1 MGSVA
6 GRPPRGLS
14 GRFDSAL
21 PTGRR
26 GPDFRFHFVLRI
38 IIQSKGNYPVRA
50 VREDSPG
57 ILGKEASG
65 RFDSALPRNMT
76 SILID
81 IETYSDVDLAACG
94 LYRYAE
100 SDAFRVLLFGYSVD
114 GGPAVVADLDAGE
127 ELPAHVLEALWDPA
141 VKKLAHNM
149 AFEIACL
156 GRHFGKPLDESQW
169 WDTMALGAYLG
180 LPLSLGQ
187 LGEVLGMPQD
197 KQKMR
202 EGKSLVSFFCKPYKG
217 ERRMPGKHREKWELF
232 KRYCQR
238 DVDSEVAI
246 GARLARCARQ
256 PRWEREV
263 QLLDFRINKRGVA
276 VDAVLAG
283 NALRFWERCS
293 AELVEEAR
301 RITGLE
307 NPNSVAQLK
316 PWLAR
321 WGVRTESLDKA
332 TVRGILGNPYR
343 PECVR
348 RMLEI
353 RLDLG
358 KTSVRKYET
367 MLQWRCRDG
376 RAHGLTQYYGTFTG
390 RFSGRGVQMQNLP
403 QNHLGDL
410 GQARALLRSG
420 DYEMFALSYAS
431 VPDTLS
437 QLIRTAFVP
446 SAGGVLHV
454 CDFSAIE
461 ARVTAWVSGE
471 RWVLDT
477 FASGGDIYCVTASRM
492 FGVEVT
498 KHGPHGALRQPGKV
512 AVLACGYGGGPA
524 AFDAMAR
531 NYGLTF
537 TDQEKE
543 TYVRQ
548 WRRANPHTVALW
560 GVVERAAVAAVET
573 GRVIAVNRGI
583 LMQRQYGMLMV
594 TLPSGRRIAY
604 PRVRVTETCKGTRIT
619 YERLG
624 QTTKKWETA
633 DTWGGK
639 LVENIVQAIARDILC
654 HVMLK
659 AEARGHRIVFHVHDE
674 IIVDSP
680 RPDALPE
687 IEALF
692 AEPIAWC
699 PGLPLKG
706 AGYTTPYYMKD

>member
-1 MGSVA
+1 MDRPTGNGAVLWLRAPRKQTSLSVW
-6 GRPPRGLS
+6 
-14 GRFDSAL
+14 FDSTL
-21 PTGRR
+21 S
-26 GPDFRFHFVLRI
+26 H
-38 IIQSKGNYPVRA
+38 
-50 VREDSPG
+50 
-57 ILGKEASG
+57 
-65 RFDSALPRNMT
+65 NMT

-81 IETYSDVDLAACG
+81 IETYSDVDLTACG
-94 LYRYAE
+94 LYRYVE
-100 SDAFRVLLFGYSVD
+100 SDAFRVLLFSYSLDGAPAEIVD
-114 GGPAVVADLDAGE
+114 FEAGD
-127 ELPAHVLEALWDPA
+127 ELPSSVSEALWNPA

-149 AFEIACL
+149 AFEITCL
-156 GRHFGKPLDESQW
+156 GKHFGRPMDESQW
-169 WDTMALGAYLG
+169 WDTMIMGAYLG

-187 LGEVLGMPQD
+187 LGEVLGMAED
-197 KQKMR
+197 KQKMK
-202 EGKSLVSFFCKPYKG
+202 EGKSLINFFCKPYKG
-217 ERRMPGKHREKWELF
+217 ERRMPEQHREKWELF

-246 GARLARCARQ
+246 GARLVRCAQQ
-256 PRWEREV
+256 PQWERAV

-276 VDAVLAG
+276 VDAVLAK
-283 NALRFWERCS
+283 NALHFWERCC
-293 AELVEEAR
+293 AELTEEAKK
-301 RITGLE
+301 ITGLE
-307 NPNSVAQLK
+307 NPNSVSQLK
-316 PWLAR
+316 PWLAQ
-321 WGVRTESLDKA
+321 WGVKAESLDKA
-332 TVRGILGNPYR
+332 TVKDILKNPYKPAR
-343 PECVR
+343 VK

-358 KTSVRKYET
+358 KTSVKKYET
-367 MLQWRCRDG
+367 MLQWRCKDG

-403 QNHLGDL
+403 QNHLEDL
-410 GQARALLRSG
+410 DLARELLRSG
-420 DYEMFALSYAS
+420 DYDMFALSYAS

-437 QLIRTAFVP
+437 QLIRTAFIP
-446 SAGGVLHV
+446 SEGGVLHV

-471 RWVLDT
+471 QWVLDT
-477 FASGGDIYCVTASRM
+477 FAKGGDIYCVTASKM

-498 KHGPHGALRQPGKV
+498 KHGPHGDLRQPGKV

-524 AFDAMAR
+524 AFDAMAK
-531 NYGLTF
+531 NYGLAF

-548 WRRANPHTVALW
+548 WRRANPNTVNLW
-560 GVVERAAVAAVET
+560 SVVERAAVAAIET
-573 GRVIAVNRGI
+573 GRVIAINRGI
-583 LMQRQYGMLMV
+583 RMQKQYGMLMI

-604 PRVRVTETCKGTRIT
+604 PRVRATETYKGMRLT
-619 YERLG
+619 YERMN

-659 AEARGHRIVFHVHDE
+659 AEKMGHEIVFHVHDE
-674 IIVDSP
+674 IIVDSQ

-692 AEPIAWC
+692 AEPISWC

-706 AGYTTPYYMKD
+706 AGYTTPYYKKD